1 MGKGSEARRKNNAE
15 KLKRDVAKQLEDV
28 CLHCVFMDAHRDKWP
43 GWNIKEDTAGSEA
56 FQDLVHSAIK
66 VAVNVFVYLDE
77 AGQMKFM
84 QEVMDRSKDLDEGRT
99 IISKLMEK
107 LKAREPVKH

>member
-1 MGKGSEARRKNNAE
+1 MGKMDKMDKKTKA
-15 KLKRDVAKQLEDV
+15 KLLKDA
-28 CLHCVFMDAHRDKWP
+28 CLHCIFMDAHRDKWP
-43 GWNIKEDTAGSEA
+43 KWSPKGDDTDAEA

-99 IISKLMEK
+99 MISRLIET
-107 LKAREPVKH
+107 LKERGPVKH